1 MEDNATPNNNNNGT
15 NRRLENILSD
25 IETLTTTNAELKEQL
40 YKQQVTE
47 VFEFMDAIKQENR
60 QLQRKLDRLAE

>member
-40 YKQQVTE
+40 YKQQVVE